1 MIGIKRWGK
10 VRRRKIV
17 EKALIR
23 PVSGLAWKRNK
34 FSGNNGNCIAKMQR
48 AQIVKRNFFSFSFFF
63 LCTQIASQQRDM
75 HWTPLWDNWGNVQH
89 DKEGEGEE
97 DVRRVLGYA

>member
-23 PVSGLAWKRNK
+23 GRLGKEINFLGATE
-34 FSGNNGNCIAKMQR
+34 IA
-48 AQIVKRNFFSFSFFF
+48 
-63 LCTQIASQQRDM
+63 
-75 HWTPLWDNWGNVQH
+75 
-89 DKEGEGEE
+89 
-97 DVRRVLGYA
+97 